1 MDLLLGADSLLERVT
16 GRGHLVLADLDV
28 LRGAGVDKLDV
39 VHSPALLLIDQ
50 GAVGVGHLLTVLLL
64 HRSAVLHYDGVAD
77 VLALRL
83 VETILS
89 VLIRSLQRANLLC
102 ILMRKRETG
111 AQQQEEIK
119 SLPMR

>member
-1 MDLLLGADSLLERVT
+1 MDLLLGADSLLENVT
-16 GRGHLVLADLDV
+16 GGAHLVPADLHI
-28 LRGAGVDKLDV
+28 LRGAGVSILDV
-39 VHSPALLLIDQ
+39 VHRPALLLGDQ
-50 GAVGVGHLLTVLLL
+50 AAVGVGDLLTVLLL
-64 HRSAVLHYDGVAD
+64 HRSAVLHYDGVTH

-83 VETILS
+83 IETILA